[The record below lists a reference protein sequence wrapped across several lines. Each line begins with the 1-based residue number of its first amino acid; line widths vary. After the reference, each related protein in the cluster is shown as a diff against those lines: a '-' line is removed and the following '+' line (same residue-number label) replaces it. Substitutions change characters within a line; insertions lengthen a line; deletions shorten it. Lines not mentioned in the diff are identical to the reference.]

1 MEQLVGKLV
10 FTCMVCRWGFIFIQ
24 GVLDA
29 VYPVTSGRPRPPMD
43 LTEAVWILQRQL
55 DLTEA
60 VWSDLRFWL
69 LALLG
74 LVTTNGE

>member
-1 MEQLVGKLV
+1 
-10 FTCMVCRWGFIFIQ
+10 MVCRWGFIFIQ
-24 GVLDA
+24 GMLDA
-29 VYPVTSGRPRPPMD
+29 VYPVTSGRPRPP
-43 LTEAVWILQRQL
+43 TQL

-74 LVTTNGE
+74 LIIIIIIEGLSLLQSIPPTKLTCWG

>member
-1 MEQLVGKLV
+1 MGHLGAHGWVELEQLVGKLV

-24 GVLDA
+24 GMLDA
-29 VYPVTSGRPRPPMD
+29 VYPVTSGRPRPP
-43 LTEAVWILQRQL
+43 TQL